1 MDDLELVVGDSELDQ
16 ERQVGLVEEAFE
28 VGERVVHLVGRR
40 RDEDGVVERAAAE
53 PDRASPQLAGAA
65 VLAPRS
71 VEEAFVH
78 LPEEP
83 DGDGEAL
90 TDASEPV
97 LHRHDVVPHLRGGV
111 GRFTWKYLPGL
122 EAEQFAHI
130 GLGPLDPGAQDCLET
145 KVGSD
150 EQVRIGDQAADA
162 AEAVHC
168 ASRLI
173 EELDDLVG
181 QAESTRRFSR
191 VERPVPLGSLP
202 DAASLG

>member
-1 MDDLELVVGDSELDQ
+1 M
-16 ERQVGLVEEAFE
+16 
-28 VGERVVHLVGRR
+28 VHLVGRR
-40 RDEDGVVERAAAE
+40 RDENGVVERGAAE

-71 VEEAFVH
+71 VEETFVH

-90 TDASEPV
+90 THSSEPV
-97 LHRHDVVPHLRGGV
+97 LHRHDVVPDLRGVV
-111 GRFTWKYLPGL
+111 GRFTWKHLPGF
-122 EAEQFAHI
+122 EAEQLAHV
-130 GLGPLDPGAQDCLET
+130 GLGPLDPGAQDRLET

-150 EQVRIGDQAADA
+150 EQVRVGDQAAHA

-173 EELDDLVG
+173 EELDDLVR
-181 QAESTRRFSR
+181 QAESTRRFGR
-191 VERPVPLGSLP
+191 VERPVPLGSLV
-202 DAASLG
+202 DAASFGRSERIGPHVAPS